1 LKSTFGSCVRG
12 LGCGDMGAAE
22 REVAEVERDFG
33 GARDM
38 LGVVV
43 VVAAAVAAAAMVGW
57 NE

>member
-1 LKSTFGSCVRG
+1 
-12 LGCGDMGAAE
+12 MGAAE